1 MDEYEQF
8 SKEMHEKHPV
18 MFSRPFGGFCIG
30 PGWYQIIRSLCH
42 NIQAHINS
50 VECARTSLVL
60 RNPWNRP
67 IPEQVEQV
75 TVDQI
80 KEKFGGLRFYY
91 TGGDS
96 AIDGMVTMA
105 ESWAAHTCETCGSS
119 GVNRSI
125 RGWLTT
131 LCDVHYNERIE
142 KLKGE

>member
-1 MDEYEQF
+1 MDYEQF
-8 SKEMHEKHPV
+8 DKEMHESYPKI
-18 MFSRPFGGFCIG
+18 FSEPFGGFCIG
-30 PGWYQIIRSLCH
+30 TGWYQIIRSLCG
-42 NIQAHINS
+42 NIQSHINHINCTR
-50 VECARTSLVL
+50 EKLLAKNTY
-60 RNPWNRP
+60 NHP
-67 IPEQVEQV
+67 IPEEIDQV

-96 AIDGMVTMA
+96 VIDGMVTMA
-105 ESWAAHTCETCGSS
+105 ESWAEHTCETCGNP

-131 LCDVHYNERIE
+131 LCDVHYNERVE